1 MIIPVFWN
9 IKCILLFQTANVI
22 LMVQKL
28 WNVMMSMEIARAR
41 RDSPEANVMNAN
53 QISLET
59 SVTHVMKPSL
69 TIHHA
74 MVCPKN
80 WFLAF

>member
-1 MIIPVFWN
+1 M
-9 IKCILLFQTANVI
+9 
-22 LMVQKL
+22 LMVRKL
-28 WNVMMSMEIARAR
+28 WNVEKSMVIALAR
-41 RDSPEANVMNAN
+41 RDSLEANVMNAN
-53 QISLET
+53 QISLGK

-74 MVCPKN
+74 MVCPKD